1 MRIYVL
7 TTIQTFVAGEKKLD
21 TKALK
26 IFPELFQDVGQV
38 LLVMTMA
45 LRNDATLKM
54 SIMLH

>member
-21 TKALK
+21 TEALK

-38 LLVMTMA
+38 LLVMPMA